1 MEVTTAMSTTRR
13 GLGRGLGALIPGAST
28 EQAVGPVQEI
38 EISLLSASPFQ
49 PRREIG
55 GTEFDELVASV
66 RKHGII
72 QPIVARPSDG
82 GYQVVAGERRWR
94 AAQAAGLPT
103 VPALIREISDREA
116 LEVALIENLRREDL
130 NPIERARACRRLA
143 SEFGLTQE
151 GVAEAIGGSRSS
163 VANTLRLLELPQE
176 VQQSIGHGR
185 LTEGHGRALL
195 AVSDPGRLLRLWQHV
210 EKRGLSVR
218 ETETLVKAS
227 ARIVSRETIVR
238 RNASRDP
245 VLVDLSARL
254 QGRYGTNA
262 SILSKGKAGTIQL
275 HYYSQDDLERLI
287 DLLLR

>member
-1 MEVTTAMSTTRR
+1 MSTARR

-28 EQAVGPVQEI
+28 EQPAGLVQEI
-38 EISLLSASPFQ
+38 EIGLLEASPFQ

-55 GTEFDELVASV
+55 GAEFDELVASV

-94 AAQAAGLPT
+94 AAKAAGLPT
-103 VPALIREISDREA
+103 VPAVIREISDREA

-130 NPIERARACRRLA
+130 NPIERARAYRRLA
-143 SEFGLTQE
+143 SEFGMTQE
-151 GVAEAIGGSRSS
+151 DVAEAIGGSRSA

-176 VQQSIGHGR
+176 VQQSIDHGR

-195 AVSDPGRLLRLWQHV
+195 AVADPSRLLKLWQHV

-218 ETETLVKAS
+218 ETETLVRAS
-227 ARIVSRETIVR
+227 ARNVSRETIVR
-238 RNASRDP
+238 RNGSRDP

-254 QGRYGTNA
+254 HGRYGTNV

-275 HYYSQDDLERLI
+275 HYYTQDDLERLI
-287 DLLLR
+287 DMLLR